1 MRNFIQS
8 FFKYSNLFYRVL
20 LFAVSIAVIVYFLPR
35 EGKFKYEFQQG
46 SPWMHVDLI
55 APFNF
60 PIYKSKTD
68 LEAERDSIKQNAK
81 PYFRTDNSIYIQ
93 ERKRLEKRLDEIW
106 NKYIS
111 ANTSSSNIG
120 GRLKTDSVIELKKEF
135 DKGLFK
141 LFNEAYSVGIVQKTA
156 LLEDDFISGFV
167 IGIIND
173 DVTEDF
179 EINELFTKDRANQFI
194 INIINEQINNENL
207 ILPPGIDV
215 LSEINIA
222 EFLTPNLLFDKEITD
237 KKKEIKLENLSLTF
251 GMVQAGENIISKGD
265 IVGSEKVIIMESLK
279 SEYETSYGRYSNIYL
294 ILLAQFL
301 LISFIFLVLYLFL
314 NNFRKDIIENNNK
327 ILFLLLLI
335 VLFVALAGLVM
346 SIGRIDIYFVPFA
359 LLPII
364 IKTFFDVRLSIFV
377 HIITISI
384 VGFIAPN
391 GFEFII
397 MQFIAG
403 TIAVF
408 ALHHTNKRSHLFWT
422 SFIVF
427 ITYAIVHF
435 SFSTL
440 HEGSLSFVNWRDYI
454 WLGGNGLLI
463 LTSYPLI
470 YIFERMFGFLSN
482 LTLMELSDTNN
493 PLLRKLSELAPGTF
507 QHSMQVANLAEE
519 AIFRIGGNTLLVRTG
534 AMYHDIGKMKKPH
547 YYIENLAS
555 ANNPH
560 DDISFEES
568 ADIIISH
575 VKEGVKIAKK
585 NNLPKEVIDFIQ
597 THHGTSRVQYFYKSF
612 IKKYPKEEA
621 DISRFTYPGPIPPS
635 KETAVLMMADSVE
648 AASRSLNRYTERTIS
663 DLVENIISYQRK
675 EGLFDDAD
683 ITFKELSIIK
693 EIFTVKLKNIYHNRI
708 KYPK

>member
-55 APFNF
+55 APFHF

-81 PYFRTDNSIYIQ
+81 PYFRTDNSIYLQ
-93 ERKRLEKRLDEIW
+93 ESKRLENRLDEIW

-120 GRLKTDSVIELKKEF
+120 GRLKTDSVIVLKNEF
-135 DKGLFK
+135 DKELFK

-156 LLEDDFISGFV
+156 LLEEDFISGFV

-179 EINELFTKDRANQFI
+179 EINELFTKDRSNQFI
-194 INIINEQINNENL
+194 LNRINEQINNENL

-222 EFLTPNLLFDKEITD
+222 DFLIPNLLFDKDITD

-251 GMVQAGENIISKGD
+251 GMVQAGEKIILKGD
-265 IVGSEKVIIMESLK
+265 IVGSEKVIILESLK

-314 NNFRKDIIENNNK
+314 NNFRKDIIDNNNK

-335 VLFVALAGLVM
+335 VLFAALAGLVM

-377 HIITISI
+377 HVITISI

-470 YIFERMFGFLSN
+470 YVFERMFGFLSN

-519 AIFRIGGNTLLVRTG
+519 AIFRIGGNALLVRTG

-612 IKKYPKEEA
+612 IKKYPEEEA

-648 AASRSLNRYTERTIS
+648 AASRSLSRYTERTIS

-683 ITFKELSIIK
+683 ITFKELTTIK